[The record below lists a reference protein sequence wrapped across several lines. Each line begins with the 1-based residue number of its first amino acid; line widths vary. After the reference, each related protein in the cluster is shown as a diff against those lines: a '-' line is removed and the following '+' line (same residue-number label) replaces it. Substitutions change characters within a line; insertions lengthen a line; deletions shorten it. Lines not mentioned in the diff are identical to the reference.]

1 MFDIGF
7 WELVLIFVIALV
19 VLGPERLPFA
29 IRNVARFIG
38 NARRMANVVKDE
50 LSQEL
55 QMQEL
60 KEDLEQAK
68 RNNIG
73 LNAAMQEVKSTFDEV
88 EAVSST
94 AASGPE
100 RHTESAP
107 APLDTGK
114 TGKFEQTRHRDN
126 TVEPSVA
133 DSASQQK

>member
-29 IRNVARFIG
+29 IRSVARFIG

-68 RNNIG
+68 RNEIG

-88 EAVSST
+88 EVTSKKAVSHF
-94 AASGPE
+94 E
-100 RHTESAP
+100 RHTEP
-107 APLDTGK
+107 AQVPLEKGTAAK
-114 TGKFEQTRHRDN
+114 TEQTAHRDN
-126 TVEPSVA
+126 TVESSVV
-133 DSASQQK
+133 DTASQQK